1 MNKEALERMALLIKE
16 KRRVYGYT
24 QEQIAEQ
31 LDISYSYYTKI
42 ENGADRIPFESFF
55 GQDDLWQQFG
65 GTVIL
70 SGCAGIAALYQSV

>member
-1 MNKEALERMALLIKE
+1 MHIFHIILRDGSTVCIFYINEVISVNKEALERMALLIKE

-24 QEQIAEQ
+24 QEQ
-31 LDISYSYYTKI
+31 
-42 ENGADRIPFESFF
+42 
-55 GQDDLWQQFG
+55 FG